1 MPPPAVASDGPR
13 AGQAAS
19 LRAVALVEAAKG
31 ALVLLAGFGLL
42 TLVHHDLGRTAEQ
55 LVRHLHLNP
64 ASHLPRVFI
73 AAASEATGS
82 REMLLAAGAALYAG
96 VRLVEAWGLWFHRR
110 WAEWFAAASGAI
122 YVPFEVRELILRP
135 GWLSA
140 LLLAANLAVVAVLVR
155 ALWRKGR

>member
-1 MPPPAVASDGPR
+1 MVARHPAHPV
-13 AGQAAS
+13 AS
-19 LRAVALVEAAKG
+19 LRAVALFEAAKG
-31 ALVLLAGFGLL
+31 TLVLLAGFGLL
-42 TLVHHDLGRTAEQ
+42 TLVHHDLGRIAEQ

-73 AAASEATGS
+73 SAASEVTGS
-82 REMLLAAGAALYAG
+82 RELLFAAGAALYAG

-122 YVPFEVRELILRP
+122 YVPFEVRELVLRP

-155 ALWRKGR
+155 ALRRRGRARLT